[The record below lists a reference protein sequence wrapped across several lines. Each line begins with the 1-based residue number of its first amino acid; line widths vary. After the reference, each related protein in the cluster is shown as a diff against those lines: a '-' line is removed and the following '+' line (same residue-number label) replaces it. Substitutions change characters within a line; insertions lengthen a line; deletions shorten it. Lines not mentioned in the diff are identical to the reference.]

1 MSHQDQDLE
10 IQLKQAVDYIKI
22 LKTDIHI
29 LQLEHIQDIVAINY
43 AYGVSI
49 EDSLNQMD
57 RLDLLDWLTCK
68 ETGLNTELYA
78 LGHALN
84 AA

>member
-1 MSHQDQDLE
+1 MNDESE
-10 IQLKQAVDYIKI
+10 LKQATDYIKM

-29 LQLEHIQDIVAINY
+29 LELEHIQDIVAIKY

-49 EDSLNQMD
+49 EDSLNEMD

-68 ETGLNTELYA
+68 ETGLNTELYS
-78 LGHALN
+78 LGHALKST
-84 AA
+84 

>member
-1 MSHQDQDLE
+1 MNPPNE
-10 IQLKQAVDYIKI
+10 MPVNLKDANKCIKHLRTEIKI
-22 LKTDIHI
+22 ME
-29 LQLEHIQDIVAINY
+29 LEHIQDIVAINY

-49 EDSLNQMD
+49 EESLNQMD
-57 RLDLLDWLTCK
+57 RLDLLDWLSNK

>member
-1 MSHQDQDLE
+1 M
-10 IQLKQAVDYIKI
+10 

-29 LQLEHIQDIVAINY
+29 LELEHIQDIVAIKY

-49 EDSLNQMD
+49 EDSLNEMD

-68 ETGLNTELYA
+68 ETGLNTVLYS
-78 LGHALN
+78 LGHALKST
-84 AA
+84 